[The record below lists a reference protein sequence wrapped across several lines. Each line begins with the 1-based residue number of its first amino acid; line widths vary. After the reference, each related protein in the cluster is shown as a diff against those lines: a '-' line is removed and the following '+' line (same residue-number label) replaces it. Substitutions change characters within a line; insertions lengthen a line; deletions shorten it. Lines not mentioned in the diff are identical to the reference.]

1 MSSLVIRNVNL
12 LIVVDESNLRIDDL
26 LDLLVSSI
34 RDFPFYT
41 AISSF
46 KNPFIDVLLLLLKR

>member
-1 MSSLVIRNVNL
+1 MSNVNL
-12 LIVVDESNLRIDDL
+12 LIGVDESNLRIDDL